1 MSWFHFDPGSFAL
14 SFLSVLFESVPFLL
28 LGALISGVIEVFV
41 PARWMTNFLPRHA
54 GAAVAV
60 SGLLGVVFP
69 MCECG
74 VVPVIRRLMKKGLPV
89 SCAVTYLLASPV
101 VNPIVAV
108 STYAAFRGGT
118 PGPWAVVIYR
128 LMFSYLIAVLV
139 GLVVTRLRVEQ
150 FIAPQVLDTLPGR
163 STRRTAGFRVGSLA
177 GAPVPVLAATAAA
190 PFSLE
195 GTEAGSGGPDSLAA
209 LDALERGLTPTLGK
223 RLVAALQRGTNDFL
237 DVAVFVVIGAALAS
251 VFNTAVDQAR
261 IIAPLATNPWAGVPA
276 LMLLAFV
283 VAVCSTSDAFI
294 AATFTGFSFPAR
306 LAFLVFGPVFDLKL
320 VFLYSLVFRRRFV
333 LVLGVGLFVL
343 IALVCIRLS
352 AV

>member
-1 MSWFHFDPGSFAL
+1 MSWFHFDPASFAL

-28 LGALISGVIEVFV
+28 LGALISGLIEVFV
-41 PARWMTNFLPRHA
+41 PARWMTHLLPKHA

-108 STYAAFRGGT
+108 STFAAFRGST
-118 PGPWAVVIYR
+118 PGPWAVTIYR
-128 LMFSYLIAVLV
+128 VVFSYCIAVLV
-139 GLVVTRLRVEQ
+139 GMIVTRLKVEQ
-150 FIAPQVLDTLPGR
+150 FIAPRVLETLPGR

-177 GAPVPVLAATAAA
+177 GTPVPAMAAAAA

-195 GTEAGSGGPDSLAA
+195 GTEAGSGGEDALAA
-209 LDALERGLTPTLGK
+209 LDALEEGLTPTLGK
-223 RLVAALQRGTNDFL
+223 RFAAALQRGTNDFL

-261 IIAPLATNPWAGVPA
+261 VIAPLATNPWTGVPA
-276 LMLLAFV
+276 LMALAFV

-333 LVLGVGLFVL
+333 LVLGVGLFLL

-352 AV
+352 AS